1 MNNNKEYN
9 LYATAAFGLEGIVGA
24 ELKRLKMQNVRAE
37 LGGARFT
44 GTLTDAFLCQSALA
58 QCRPRAHRAGGGRM
72 QDVRGAVPA
81 GQVHRLGGHHA
92 RRRENQRVRQ
102 VRPQSIDER
111 PRLSAITK
119 KAIIERLKAATHRA
133 VFPETGAVYPIDV
146 AIHSDRVRI
155 TLDTSGE
162 ALNRRGYRTWNGEA
176 PLRETLAASL
186 VELSPWRPGM
196 RLYDPC
202 CGTGTLLI
210 EAAFRQE
217 HRAPGLTRA
226 FAMEQFSIFPAEECR
241 QIRETC
247 KADVLPDHVFGIAGS
262 DKDPEALEL
271 ARRHVRQAGLEGKIE
286 LTCQP
291 LEKLKLEGEP
301 GVFLCNPP
309 YGERLEDRRTCEG
322 IYRELGRMMRRH
334 PGWSLCAIT
343 SDPTFERSFGRRAD
357 KKRRLYNGRLEC
369 EFMTF
374 LDPKSAKR
382 K

>member
-1 MNNNKEYN
+1 
-9 LYATAAFGLEGIVGA
+9 
-24 ELKRLKMQNVRAE
+24 
-37 LGGARFT
+37 
-44 GTLTDAFLCQSALA
+44 
-58 QCRPRAHRAGGGRM
+58 
-72 QDVRGAVPA
+72 
-81 GQVHRLGGHHA
+81 
-92 RRRENQRVRQ
+92 
-102 VRPQSIDER
+102 
-111 PRLSAITK
+111 
-119 KAIIERLKAATHRA
+119 
-133 VFPETGAVYPIDV
+133 
-146 AIHSDRVRI
+146 
-155 TLDTSGE
+155 
-162 ALNRRGYRTWNGEA
+162 
-176 PLRETLAASL
+176 
-186 VELSPWRPGM
+186 
-196 RLYDPC
+196 
-202 CGTGTLLI
+202 
-210 EAAFRQE
+210 
-217 HRAPGLTRA
+217 
-226 FAMEQFSIFPAEECR
+226 MEQFSIFPAEECR

-309 YGERLEDRRTCEG
+309 YGERLEDRKTCEG

-374 LDPKSAKR
+374 LDPKSTKR

>member
-1 MNNNKEYN
+1 
-9 LYATAAFGLEGIVGA
+9 
-24 ELKRLKMQNVRAE
+24 
-37 LGGARFT
+37 
-44 GTLTDAFLCQSALA
+44 
-58 QCRPRAHRAGGGRM
+58 
-72 QDVRGAVPA
+72 
-81 GQVHRLGGHHA
+81 
-92 RRRENQRVRQ
+92 
-102 VRPQSIDER
+102 
-111 PRLSAITK
+111 
-119 KAIIERLKAATHRA
+119 
-133 VFPETGAVYPIDV
+133 
-146 AIHSDRVRI
+146 
-155 TLDTSGE
+155 
-162 ALNRRGYRTWNGEA
+162 
-176 PLRETLAASL
+176 
-186 VELSPWRPGM
+186 
-196 RLYDPC
+196 
-202 CGTGTLLI
+202 
-210 EAAFRQE
+210 
-217 HRAPGLTRA
+217 
-226 FAMEQFSIFPAEECR
+226 MEQFSIFPAEECR

-309 YGERLEDRRTCEG
+309 YGERLEDRKTCEG

>member
-1 MNNNKEYN
+1 MSCYGSLAGYYDKLTGDVPYSKFIEFY
-9 LYATAAFGLEGIVGA
+9 EA
-24 ELKRLKMQNVRAE
+24 EFARDGGEFRL
-37 LGGARFT
+37 L
-44 GTLTDAFLCQSALA
+44 
-58 QCRPRAHRAGGGRM
+58 
-72 QDVRGAVPA
+72 
-81 GQVHRLGGHHA
+81 
-92 RRRENQRVRQ
+92 
-102 VRPQSIDER
+102 
-111 PRLSAITK
+111 
-119 KAIIERLKAATHRA
+119 
-133 VFPETGAVYPIDV
+133 
-146 AIHSDRVRI
+146 
-155 TLDTSGE
+155 LD
-162 ALNRRGYRTWNGEA
+162 L
-176 PLRETLAASL
+176 
-186 VELSPWRPGM
+186 
-196 RLYDPC
+196 C

-309 YGERLEDRRTCEG
+309 YGERLEDRKTCEG